1 MTRKNF
7 LTSSFLTSAGL
18 TLQLTGLAKPN
29 IFSNDSLK
37 PIGNEKIKICIFS
50 KQLQWMNYQEMAAAV
65 ANMGYDGI
73 DLTVR
78 KGGHVLPER
87 VAEDLPKAVE
97 AANKA
102 GIKILMISTE
112 IEDAKNPLSEKI
124 IKTASSL
131 GIRNYRLQGINY
143 QKDLDIP
150 ANLEIIRSKYAGLA
164 ALNKKYNIRCD
175 YLNHSGEGF
184 GASIWDL
191 WLTIKDLDPN
201 YIGSQFDI
209 KHSTIAGAYSWPI
222 DFKLIHNYVRT
233 MCVRDFYW
241 DRKNNNTWEIQPAPL
256 GTGMVDFKKYFGL
269 IKQYGIRGPICV
281 MQDYPLG
288 GAEEGA
294 KTLKIPSKDVLAA
307 MKRDLDVLKTLLKEH
322 EL

>member
-269 IKQYGIRGPICV
+269 IKQYGIQGPICV